1 MKFTKLRDPFR
12 LITGG
17 LAIGAMVV
25 LGLWAAA
32 GTTATSA
39 PSTVGSPYLYD
50 NAPLPTGTTTESG
63 VAAPAGTQWSELQ
76 HDTGNT
82 TEANTTLG
90 TSCSLT
96 TTSFRCADDFT
107 VPAGQTWTVNQVVSF
122 AYQTGFA
129 GASSPIT
136 AATLQIWNGR
146 PGDAGASIIFGDTTT
161 NRLATSTDSLTYRT
175 GGTVV
180 PVPATPGTTRKVWQ
194 NNISVSPA
202 QVLSAGTY
210 WVDFQTAV
218 AANAAHFAPLG
229 TVVGSRTR
237 PGWNGRQWTGAAWV
251 DAVDAGNPAT
261 APDVLMDFP
270 FKLVGT
276 VATATVASSRAD
288 FDHDGKTDVS
298 VYRPSE
304 GNWYI
309 NGSTAGVSVI
319 HWGISTDVLTPADY
333 DGDGKADTAIFRASD
348 TEGAPDFYILNSNG
362 FTLSGYAW
370 GSTGDVPTVG
380 DFDGDGKADVAVYRS
395 SDSNFYVLGSTSG
408 MIVTNVPG
416 TTPVVGDYD
425 GDGKADTITYT
436 NGAWSGPLS
445 GGGVLSG
452 TLGAAG
458 DVPVQGDFDGDGK
471 TDLAVFRAS
480 EGNWY
485 IFRSSDSQTA
495 VVQFGTAGDV
505 PAPGDY
511 DGDGTEDQAIYR
523 NGTWWIN
530 GSTAGVKVV
539 SFGLGTDS
547 PIPASANP

>member
-1 MKFTKLRDPFR
+1 MLKKHRNPLR

-17 LAIGAMVV
+17 LAIGALAV
-25 LGLWAAA
+25 LGLWSAA
-32 GTTATSA
+32 GTTATSV
-39 PSTVGSPYLYD
+39 PSTVGGYLYD
-50 NAPLPTGTTTESG
+50 NAPLPTGTMTESG

-82 TEANTTLG
+82 TESNTTLG

-96 TTSFRCADDFT
+96 TATSFRCADDFT
-107 VPAGQTWTVNQVVSF
+107 VPAGQTWTVDQVVTF
-122 AYQTGFA
+122 AYQTGFS
-129 GASSPIT
+129 GSTSPILS
-136 AATLQIWNGR
+136 ATLQIWSGR
-146 PGDAGASIIFGDTTT
+146 PGDSGSSIIFGDTTT
-161 NRLATSTDSLTYRT
+161 NRLATSTDALIYRT

-180 PVPATPGTTRKVWQ
+180 PAPATPGTTRKVWQ
-194 NNISVSPA
+194 NNITVSPA

-210 WVDFQTAV
+210 WIDFQTAI
-218 AANAAHFAPLG
+218 AANGAHFAPPA
-229 TVVGSRTR
+229 TVVGSRTQ
-237 PGWNGRQWTGAAWV
+237 PGWNARQLTGTGWV
-251 DAVDAGNPAT
+251 DALDTGNPAA
-261 APDVLMDFP
+261 APDVNVDFP

-276 VATATVASSRAD
+276 SSTATVASSRAD

-298 VYRPSE
+298 VFRPSE

-319 HWGISTDVLTPADY
+319 NWGISTDVLTPADY

-348 TEGAPDFYILNSNG
+348 TEGAADFYILNSAG

-370 GSTGDVPTVG
+370 GSTGDVPVVG
-380 DFDGDGKADVAVYRS
+380 DYDDDGKDDVAIYRS

-408 MIVTNVPG
+408 MVVTNVPG

-425 GDGKADTITYT
+425 GDGKADTVTYSS
-436 NGAWSGPLS
+436 GSWAGPLS
-445 GGGVLSG
+445 GGTVLSG
-452 TLGAAG
+452 TLGGAG
-458 DVPVQGDFDGDGK
+458 DVPVQGDYDGDGK
-471 TDLAVFRAS
+471 TDLAVFRAA

-495 VVQFGTAGDV
+495 VVQFGAAGDV

-523 NGTWWIN
+523 GGTWWIN
-530 GSTAGVKVV
+530 GSTAGVSVV
-539 SFGLGTDS
+539 AFGLGSDK
-547 PIPASANP
+547 PVPASANP